1 MKSLINNL
9 QYLCFISGEKP
20 YVCKSCGKRF
30 NQTSTLNSH
39 LRIHTAN
46 VFGQC
51 PQCPKKFKTGRV
63 LLQHL
68 RRVHNYSEEDLKKV
82 ASNSVLF
89 SHKKY
94 LDLLKPE
101 ENSEISS
108 KNFYCEICGKQF
120 TFKDKLKL
128 HINAEHRGQK
138 SLSCE
143 SCKKFFNSVT
153 SLENHMCGGKQ
164 PAEQVTP
171 DLLETVNV
179 AVEDPIIKAP
189 TADFIPSPVEPTVEV
204 NVKQIIRSYISP
216 AAPHSKESQI
226 IIVQNPV
233 EPLWEDPGTN
243 IETTTFELVLD
254 ESFSHSGTKQLAV
267 QPSVTAEAA
276 TAGSVFPCIVCGKS
290 FSKRSNLKSHL
301 GIHNKADCK
310 HKCVDC
316 DQTFAWKTS
325 LNRHKEKVHMQNG
338 GIEFSCDFC
347 PRKYKVQS
355 ILKDHVKRDH
365 FDERKHQCDMCTKS
379 FYKIH
384 DLNYHR
390 RLHLSIKPYQCSD
403 CEKSFSHLSHLYRH
417 KRVHTGESS
426 VLSNTLVTCPYFRG
440 EALHLPDM

>member
-1 MKSLINNL
+1 MK
-9 QYLCFISGEKP
+9 
-20 YVCKSCGKRF
+20 
-30 NQTSTLNSH
+30 
-39 LRIHTAN
+39 IHTAN

-68 RRVHNYSEEDLKKV
+68 RRVHGYSEEDLKKV

-94 LDLLKPE
+94 LDLLKPD

-128 HINAEHRGQK
+128 HINAEHQGQK
-138 SLSCE
+138 SLSCD

-153 SLENHMCGGKQ
+153 SLENHNCCTKQ
-164 PAEQVTP
+164 PTEPVP
-171 DLLETVNV
+171 SDPLEILTG
-179 AVEDPIIKAP
+179 AGDDPMMKAP
-189 TADFIPSPVEPTVEV
+189 IEGFIPGPVEPSVEV

-216 AAPHSKESQI
+216 AAQHSKESQI
-226 IIVQNPV
+226 IIVQNPG
-233 EPLWEDPGTN
+233 EQLWEDPGTN

-254 ESFSHSGTKQLAV
+254 ESFSQTEPGKLTV
-267 QPSVTAEAA
+267 QPSLTTEAA
-276 TAGSVFPCIVCGKS
+276 TVGSVFPCVVCGKS
-290 FSKRSNLKSHL
+290 FSKRSNLKSHMGL
-301 GIHNKADCK
+301 HNKADCK
-310 HKCVDC
+310 HNCDEC
-316 DQTFAWKTS
+316 DQTFAWKSS
-325 LNRHKEKVHMQNG
+325 LNRHKEKVHLQSG
-338 GIEFSCDFC
+338 DIEFSCDFC

-365 FDERKHQCDMCTKS
+365 FDERKHQCDMCSKS
-379 FYKIH
+379 FYKLH

-390 RLHLSIKPYQCSD
+390 RLHLSIKPYQCPD

-417 KRVHTGESS
+417 KRVHTGQSLVKS
-426 VLSNTLVTCPYFRG
+426 LSNIGYSHETCYYFRR
-440 EALHLPDM
+440 EAVQLPYL